1 MEFNLFIKCIFDNTV
16 SVDKEFFEKIYHA
29 TTIDVYTLKQ
39 KFIGKGWAI
48 LRRSEN
54 RYELEKIKDSL
65 NSINIKSVVLSDHDI
80 DSIEVIEVS
89 SFRNDNQT
97 YEFFTEKGKITISKD
112 DSLLF
117 LAGIDKTRIENVSF
131 KKLLLQSN
139 FEFYL
144 YSLEKKILL
153 KFQQEKINYTNLK
166 NFSKYSKSENFFKF
180 YESLKNF
187 SSVFFEDLNYSE
199 NFVEDLFFDF
209 KTYSMISS
217 LLFEEGLYSFEYE
230 QKYIDRTKVKEN
242 NNLVYEFKYNIYKP
256 NDLIFKKRMS
266 TVKKFNLFEIFFIPF
281 GIVFF
286 LILIIFRIEKMNL
299 LPYVFLGGVIYY
311 LVSFIKVFKLKVFLE
326 SIPFSKLE
334 SISVGIN
341 EIKGFITDE
350 YSIPSPISGT
360 KCVYFHYKKFKKV
373 KDSEGKTKWQLEHIG
388 EYLPEKFIVQ
398 DEHGNR
404 ISVKTEN
411 ATFNLKNKTVY
422 TKTFYKF
429 FSTEESGDVKYEE
442 EILPVMGEVFVVGS
456 VVNKDYMKEKNEF
469 IKNKK
474 LDLSYMKNFDL
485 NRDNKIDYEEW
496 EKAKLEMERDFDKKV
511 MERRENENLEMVYSK
526 DDKILF
532 ISDFSEKT
540 FLKYSN
546 IFLISSLVM
555 ITIFII
561 LIIFSFGGF

>member
-1 MEFNLFIKCIFDNTV
+1 MEFKIFIKCIFDRTE
-16 SVDKEFFEKIYHA
+16 SVDKEFFKKIFH
-29 TTIDVYTLKQ
+29 TTGIDVYTLKQ

-48 LRRSEN
+48 LKRSEN
-54 RYELEKIKDSL
+54 KDELEKIKGLL
-65 NSINIKSVVLSDHDI
+65 NSINIKSVILSDHDI
-80 DSIEVIEVS
+80 ASVKVIEVS
-89 SFRNDNQT
+89 SFRCDDKT
-97 YEFFTEKGKITISKD
+97 YNFFTEKGEITISKND
-112 DSLLF
+112 GLLF

-131 KKLLLQSN
+131 KKLLLNSN

-144 YSLEKKILL
+144 YSCAKKILL

-199 NFVEDLFFDF
+199 NFVEELFFDF
-209 KTYSMISS
+209 KTYSAISS
-217 LLFEEGLYSFEYE
+217 LLFEEDLYSFEYE
-230 QKYIDRTKVKEN
+230 QKYIDRTKVKDYD
-242 NNLVYEFKYNIYKP
+242 NLVYDFKYRIYKP
-256 NDLIFKKRMS
+256 DDLIFKKRVFP
-266 TVKKFNLFEIFFIPF
+266 VKKFNLLEIFFIPF
-281 GIVFF
+281 GIIFF
-286 LILIIFRIEKMNL
+286 ILLIFFRIEKINL
-299 LPYVFLGGVIYY
+299 LPYVFLGGVVYY
-311 LVSFIKVFKLKVFLE
+311 LISFIKVFKLKVFLE

-334 SISVGIN
+334 SISIGIN

-360 KCVYFHYKKFKKV
+360 KCVYFQYKKFKKV

-388 EYLPEKFIVQ
+388 EYLPERFIVQ

-404 ISVKTEN
+404 ISVNTKN
-411 ATFNLKNKTVY
+411 ATFNLRTKTVY

-429 FSTEESGDVKYEE
+429 FSTEDTGDVKYEE
-442 EILPVMGEVFVVGS
+442 EILPVMSEVFLVGS

-474 LDLSYMKNFDL
+474 LDRDYMKNFDL
-485 NRDNKIDYEEW
+485 NQDNNIDNEEW
-496 EKAKLEMERDFDKKV
+496 EKAKVEMEKDFDKRMMDRK
-511 MERRENENLEMVYSK
+511 ENENLEMVYSK

-532 ISDFSEKT
+532 ISDVSERT

-546 IFLISSLVM
+546 IFLISSLFM
-555 ITIFII
+555 ITILII
-561 LIIFSFGGF
+561 LTMFSFGGF